1 MATKDF
7 GKLSNKKLQALMAT
21 ASEEDKVAIQAVL
34 DARSQSASQVEN
46 QGIYTQTKV
55 GESTV
60 VEVAPETEL
69 SPAEQTMLDAAEK
82 AAENGKKQTT
92 SKKSLSEDEIAALVA
107 EAKKNVGHK
116 CEVLPYGEI
125 DWVPGYIASV
135 VLDKRS
141 NNIMYRIKAGD
152 KYSHKEISAKTL
164 RIFEELAEVPTR
176 TTSARTSSEK
186 RSDDEAEKLLEESK
200 ANKGRYITI
209 GDGAKVLIIGV
220 MRDKRSNA
228 VMYRI
233 RHEDKKEQ
241 FKVVNASDI
250 VLLDEWDEAIK
261 SRAERVISPKKTK
274 AEQLAEAKEKLEK
287 TKAQVTKLEE
297 LIAALEAAVAEEP
310 AEEPTAEAEQPAEES
325 NDLM

>member
-7 GKLSNKKLQALMAT
+7 GKLSNKKLQALLST

-34 DARSQSASQVEN
+34 DARSQSASQVET
-46 QGIYTQTKV
+46 QGNYTQTKV

-60 VEVAPETEL
+60 VEAAPEAEL
-69 SPAEQTMLDAAEK
+69 SPEEQAMLDAAEK
-82 AAENGKKQTT
+82 AAEKGEKQTT

-107 EAKKNVGHK
+107 KAKENVGHK
-116 CEVLPYGEI
+116 CEILPFGEI

-141 NNIMYRIKAGD
+141 NNIMYRIKSGD

-164 RIFEELAEVPTR
+164 RIFEELAEIPARSTTTR
-176 TTSARTSSEK
+176 ASSEK
-186 RSDDEAEKLLEESK
+186 RSDDEAEKLLEDSK

-209 GDGAKVLIIGV
+209 GEGEKAVKVLIVGV

-228 VMYRI
+228 VMYKI
-233 RHEDKKEQ
+233 RHEDKREQ

-250 VLLDEWDEAIK
+250 VLLDEWDEDIK
-261 SRAERVISPKKTK
+261 ARAERAASPKKSK
-274 AEQLAEAKEKLEK
+274 AEQLTEATEKLEK
-287 TKAQVTKLEE
+287 AKAQVAKLEE
-297 LIAALEAAVAEEP
+297 LIAALEAAVAEESA
-310 AEEPTAEAEQPAEES
+310 AEGTTQAED